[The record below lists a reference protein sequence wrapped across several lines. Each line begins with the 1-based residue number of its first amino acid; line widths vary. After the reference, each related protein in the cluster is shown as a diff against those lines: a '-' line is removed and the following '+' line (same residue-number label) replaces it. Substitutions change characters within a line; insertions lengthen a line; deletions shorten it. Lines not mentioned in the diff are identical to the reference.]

1 MSRHAAAARLGQ
13 ALCLTG
19 CVLALTGCAQLPV
32 WRWQVQPSA
41 TPLFQAAWGQ
51 LSAQRSAALVQRLQG
66 TWGDASGLDERIA
79 QEQMIVGRPLV
90 VGNRARLLQDGAA
103 TYQAMFEAIAQA
115 QDHINLESYIL
126 DDDAVGERFAEL
138 LLARQRAGVQVNLMY
153 DSVGAWGT
161 DPAFFEPLRDAGVQ
175 VVEFNPLQPWAALAP
190 WAPNHRDHRKLLVVD
205 GRLAILGGVNISGVY
220 ASGSSLR
227 GLRHRP
233 GKASGAETGVQ
244 AGGGTGALPALPWRD
259 TDILIEGPAVAEF
272 QRLFLQSW
280 QRQRGPTLA
289 GRNYFPVVPAMGPQ
303 VVRAIASSPD
313 DPYSLM
319 YLSLLAAL
327 GQAQRQI
334 RITQAYF
341 VPDRQLM
348 RALTTAAARGVQVQL
363 ILPGQSDSGL
373 TFHAGR
379 SEYTEL
385 LQAGVEVFEMRHV
398 LLHAKTAVIDG
409 LWSCVG
415 SSNLDWRSALDNDEI
430 NAVVLGEAFAATLQ
444 QAFETD
450 LLAST
455 PITWAQWQQRP
466 LSWRLKEWGARRL
479 ARLL

>member
-1 MSRHAAAARLGQ
+1 MSRCDRVPRPGLLR
-13 ALCLTG
+13 ALCLVG
-19 CVLALTGCAQLPV
+19 CVLTQTGCSQLPV
-32 WRWQVQPSA
+32 WRWQVQPTA
-41 TPLFQAAWGQ
+41 TPRFQAAWGQ

-66 TWGDASGLDERIA
+66 AWGDASGMDERIA

-90 VGNRARLLQDGAA
+90 LGNRARLLQDGAA

-115 QDHINLESYIL
+115 QDHINLESYIF

-138 LLARQRAGVQVNLMY
+138 LLARQREGVQVNLMY

-161 DPAFFEPLRDAGVQ
+161 DAAFFERLRREGVQ
-175 VVEFNPLQPWAALAP
+175 VLEFNPLQPWAALAP

-233 GKASGAETGVQ
+233 DSAADAVSGAV
-244 AGGGTGALPALPWRD
+244 PAIPWRD

-280 QRQRGPTLA
+280 QRQRGPVLA
-289 GRNYFPVVPAMGPQ
+289 GSNYFPTVPPMGPQ

-348 RALTTAAARGVQVQL
+348 AALTTAAARGVQVQL

-379 SEYTEL
+379 SEYEEL

-444 QAFETD
+444 QAFEAD
-450 LLAST
+450 LLAAT
-455 PITWAQWQQRP
+455 PITWAQWRDRP

>member
-1 MSRHAAAARLGQ
+1 MSRSAVAGRLTQ
-13 ALCLTG
+13 ALWLTG
-19 CVLALTGCAQLPV
+19 CVLALAGCAQLPV

-41 TPLFQAAWGQ
+41 TPRFQAAWGQ

-66 TWGDASGLDERIA
+66 AWGDASGLDERIA

-90 VGNRARLLQDGAA
+90 LGNRVRLLQDGAG

-161 DPAFFEPLRDAGVQ
+161 DPAFFERLRREGVQ
-175 VVEFNPLQPWAALAP
+175 VLEFNPLQPWVALAP

-233 GKASGAETGVQ
+233 GNTAGAETRGE
-244 AGGGTGALPALPWRD
+244 AGGGTGTVPALPWRD
-259 TDILIEGPAVAEF
+259 TDVLIEGPAVAEF

-280 QRQRGPTLA
+280 QRQRGPALA
-289 GRNYFPVVPAMGPQ
+289 GRAYFPVLPPMGPQ

-348 RALTTAAARGVQVQL
+348 TALTTAAARGVQVQL

-385 LQAGVEVFEMRHV
+385 LQAGVEVFEMRGV

-430 NAVVLGEAFAATLQ
+430 NAVVLGEAFAVTLQ
-444 QAFETD
+444 QAFEAD
-450 LLAST
+450 LLAAT
-455 PITWAQWQQRP
+455 PITWAHWQQRP

>member
-1 MSRHAAAARLGQ
+1 
-13 ALCLTG
+13 
-19 CVLALTGCAQLPV
+19 
-32 WRWQVQPSA
+32 
-41 TPLFQAAWGQ
+41 
-51 LSAQRSAALVQRLQG
+51 
-66 TWGDASGLDERIA
+66 
-79 QEQMIVGRPLV
+79 V

-233 GKASGAETGVQ
+233 GKARGVETGVQ
-244 AGGGTGALPALPWRD
+244 AGGGTGAVPALPWRD

>member
-233 GKASGAETGVQ
+233 GKARGVETGVQ
-244 AGGGTGALPALPWRD
+244 AGGGTGAVPALPWRD
-259 TDILIEGPAVAEF
+259 TDILIEGP
-272 QRLFLQSW
+272 
-280 QRQRGPTLA
+280 
-289 GRNYFPVVPAMGPQ
+289 
-303 VVRAIASSPD
+303 
-313 DPYSLM
+313 
-319 YLSLLAAL
+319 
-327 GQAQRQI
+327 
-334 RITQAYF
+334 
-341 VPDRQLM
+341 
-348 RALTTAAARGVQVQL
+348 
-363 ILPGQSDSGL
+363 
-373 TFHAGR
+373 
-379 SEYTEL
+379 
-385 LQAGVEVFEMRHV
+385 
-398 LLHAKTAVIDG
+398 
-409 LWSCVG
+409 
-415 SSNLDWRSALDNDEI
+415 
-430 NAVVLGEAFAATLQ
+430 
-444 QAFETD
+444 
-450 LLAST
+450 
-455 PITWAQWQQRP
+455 
-466 LSWRLKEWGARRL
+466 GAPMTH
-479 ARLL
+479 